1 MSWLTNKGLRPI
13 AKIPVTRGPAPAGS
27 AEKSECCRYQQP
39 RAWREEAAVGDSTKA
54 GGSGSQ
60 RAGPADERSGGYA
73 ERPAVDPDLHGFGG
87 THFELRRRPLT
98 PRGRALDLPD
108 DFQRSELSASA
119 AELAATIDTAASPSP
134 TVSTIRLSVARTTL
148 MKVTSATA
156 ATTPA
161 MARANPRR
169 DK

>member
-1 MSWLTNKGLRPI
+1 MPSAAAALS
-13 AKIPVTRGPAPAGS
+13 ARGPANEPQRWV
-27 AEKSECCRYQQP
+27 E
-39 RAWREEAAVGDSTKA
+39 DSGLA
-54 GGSGSQ
+54 I
-60 RAGPADERSGGYA
+60 
-73 ERPAVDPDLHGFGG
+73 DPDLHGFGG

-134 TVSTIRLSVARTTL
+134 TVSTIRLSVASTTP